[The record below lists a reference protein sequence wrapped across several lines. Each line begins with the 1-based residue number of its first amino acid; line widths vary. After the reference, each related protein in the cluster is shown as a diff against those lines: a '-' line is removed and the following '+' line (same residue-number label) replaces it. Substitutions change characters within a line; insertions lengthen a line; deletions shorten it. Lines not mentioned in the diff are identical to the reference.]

1 MKKFTTLMLSFLC
14 IAALLTGCVES
25 DIGVKLNADETGT
38 ISATIGIEEDFYD
51 QLVDMGATVFEDKE
65 TTTYEYEGKTYIS
78 YAESTEYKSFDE
90 IEQALLAMTYETD
103 IFEDLEDS
111 DIPVED
117 VVADD
122 AELPEADEETEADEE
137 VPAPET
143 DTHVFK
149 SVEIEKNGGIFYTA
163 YSFKAELNPQTAASD
178 DESMILSLVTLAIIL
193 AAAIDI
199 LFASPL
205 TIGICLI
212 STIGIVTASFSNKS
226 GLTLNFPI
234 ASLIA
239 SYVACKIFIS
249 SILSWLTTPIP
260 TAMALSIISS
270 YSISLLAA
278 VSFLESLIY
287 KILHSFGRITAHATT
302 GPAKGPLPTSSI
314 PHIYS

>member
-65 TTTYEYEGKTYIS
+65 TTTYEHDGKTYIS

-111 DIPVED
+111 DITVDE
-117 VVADD
+117 D
-122 AELPEADEETEADEE
+122 AEFPEDDDSEGDESDETDTPEE
-137 VPAPET
+137 EPASET

-163 YSFKAELNPQTAASD
+163 YSFKAELNPQTAEAD
-178 DESMILSLVTLAIIL
+178 DESIIDMDIPMDDVFHMTFSIEMPAEITEVETQPRASGGTVEGNKVTFEIADITEAAEFSVNCEQSNIAAIVIIVIALVILLVTFI
-193 AAAIDI
+193 
-199 LFASPL
+199 
-205 TIGICLI
+205 ICL
-212 STIGIVTASFSNKS
+212 NKRKNN
-226 GLTLNFPI
+226 G
-234 ASLIA
+234 
-239 SYVACKIFIS
+239 
-249 SILSWLTTPIP
+249 
-260 TAMALSIISS
+260 
-270 YSISLLAA
+270 
-278 VSFLESLIY
+278 
-287 KILHSFGRITAHATT
+287 
-302 GPAKGPLPTSSI
+302 
-314 PHIYS
+314 

>member
-65 TTTYEYEGKTYIS
+65 TTTYEHDGKTYIS

-103 IFEDLEDS
+103 MFEDLEDS

-122 AELPEADEETEADEE
+122 TEVPEADEETD
-137 VPAPET
+137 APEKET

-163 YSFKAELNPQTAASD
+163 YSFKAELNPQTTAESD
-178 DESMILSLVTLAIIL
+178 DETMIDMDIPMDDVFHMTFSIEMPAEITEASGGTVEGNKVTFEIDDITEAAEFSVNGEQSNI
-193 AAAIDI
+193 AAIVIIVIALVI
-199 LFASPL
+199 LLITF
-205 TIGICLI
+205 IICL
-212 STIGIVTASFSNKS
+212 NKRKNN
-226 GLTLNFPI
+226 G
-234 ASLIA
+234 
-239 SYVACKIFIS
+239 
-249 SILSWLTTPIP
+249 
-260 TAMALSIISS
+260 
-270 YSISLLAA
+270 
-278 VSFLESLIY
+278 
-287 KILHSFGRITAHATT
+287 
-302 GPAKGPLPTSSI
+302 
-314 PHIYS
+314 

>member
-65 TTTYEYEGKTYIS
+65 TTTYEHDGKTYIS
-78 YAESTEYKSFDE
+78 YAESTEYKSFEE

-111 DIPVED
+111 DIPVDE
-117 VVADD
+117 D
-122 AELPEADEETEADEE
+122 AELPAEDDSEGDESDETDASEE
-137 VPAPET
+137 EPAPET

-178 DESMILSLVTLAIIL
+178 DEAMIDMDIPMDDVFHMTFSIEMPAEITEVETQPRASGGTVEGNKVTFEIDDITEAAEFSVNCEQSNI
-193 AAAIDI
+193 AAIVIIVIALVI
-199 LFASPL
+199 LLITF
-205 TIGICLI
+205 IICL
-212 STIGIVTASFSNKS
+212 NKRKNN
-226 GLTLNFPI
+226 G
-234 ASLIA
+234 
-239 SYVACKIFIS
+239 
-249 SILSWLTTPIP
+249 
-260 TAMALSIISS
+260 
-270 YSISLLAA
+270 
-278 VSFLESLIY
+278 
-287 KILHSFGRITAHATT
+287 
-302 GPAKGPLPTSSI
+302 
-314 PHIYS
+314 

>member
-65 TTTYEYEGKTYIS
+65 TTTYDHNGKTYIS

-103 IFEDLEDS
+103 MFDDFEDS
-111 DIPVED
+111 DITAEE
-117 VVADD
+117 D

-137 VPAPET
+137 EPAPET
-143 DTHVFK
+143 DAHVFK

-178 DESMILSLVTLAIIL
+178 DEAMIDMDIPMDDVFHMTFSIEMPAEIIETSGGTVEGNKVTFEIDDITEAAEFSVNSEQSNI
-193 AAAIDI
+193 AAIVIIVIALVI
-199 LFASPL
+199 LLITF
-205 TIGICLI
+205 IVCL
-212 STIGIVTASFSNKS
+212 NKRKNN
-226 GLTLNFPI
+226 G
-234 ASLIA
+234 
-239 SYVACKIFIS
+239 
-249 SILSWLTTPIP
+249 
-260 TAMALSIISS
+260 
-270 YSISLLAA
+270 
-278 VSFLESLIY
+278 
-287 KILHSFGRITAHATT
+287 
-302 GPAKGPLPTSSI
+302 
-314 PHIYS
+314 